1 MISFDVKRLFTN
13 APREKKANVFMAS
26 VEENLIPILKSFL
39 CHWKRYVDDVH
50 AYVEPTKV

>member
-13 APREKKANVFMAS
+13 APQEKKANVFMAS

-39 CHWKRYVDDVH
+39 CHWKRYVDNVH